1 MRIVTSDKMAKS
13 RKRKSA
19 VWEFFDEPIEEEDN
33 EKTSKN
39 KKIPC
44 KMCDVQLADGG
55 GTSNL
60 MNHLQAKHPQEY
72 KRLVKNSE
80 SAKNKEKQIVLNHGM
95 LRVCNSQRAA
105 AITERV
111 AAFIALDLR
120 PLRVVEGTGF
130 KQLMNYI
137 EPGYIVPSRTHVTS
151 ICHKKYSAIK
161 GEVLSSLQSIQS
173 VALTCDIWT
182 SRTVQAYLTVT
193 VHFITDD
200 WLMDSKVLVTRE
212 MTERHT
218 GIHIAESLTEI
229 AKDWNLDGK
238 VVAIVHDNASNMV
251 LASELLED
259 WGDLPCFGHTLQLAV
274 NAGLEISTISRLSGA
289 CKKLVTHFKH
299 SVVATTALHERQ
311 KTMNVPH
318 HSLLQEVST
327 RWNSTYLMY
336 ERLAEQRWA
345 IYAVI
350 HDDQITSPDKRYL
363 DLTADQ
369 WDLLSQLLV
378 VLKPLQVA
386 TTALSCEQ
394 NVSSSLIHPIIHG
407 LINCHLKP
415 DATDLP
421 AITRFK
427 ETVTLQLQE
436 RFIFDPENIAILSSA
451 VDPRYHDLEFLRSE
465 QREEVARVLLERI
478 TRMEKE
484 CHQAEKATE
493 VAEEPR
499 SKKKKNN
506 EEETAM
512 SFLLGATSTQ
522 STEEDNSGKG
532 EFERF
537 KKEPQLHHDENALVW
552 WKTNQE
558 RFPVIANVARQL
570 LCVPATSVPSERIFS
585 TAGLIVSNLRSSL
598 KPENTDMLI
607 FLNKNLSV

>member
-1 MRIVTSDKMAKS
+1 MRIYTSFIVKWRLHA
-13 RKRKSA
+13 
-19 VWEFFDEPIEEEDN
+19 N
-33 EKTSKN
+33 G
-39 KKIPC
+39 IPC
-44 KMCDVQLADGG
+44 KLCDLQLADGG

-72 KRLVKNSE
+72 KRLVKTTE
-80 SAKNKEKQIVLNHGM
+80 SAKNKEKQTVLNHGI
-95 LRVCNSQRAA
+95 LRVCSSQRAA

-111 AAFIALDLR
+111 AAFVALDLR
-120 PLRVVEGTGF
+120 PLRVVEGVGF

-137 EPGYIVPSRTHVTS
+137 EPGYVVPSRIHVTT
-151 ICHKKYSAIK
+151 ICRKKYTTIK
-161 GEVLSSLQSIQS
+161 EELLSSLQNIPS
-173 VALTCDIWT
+173 VALTTDIWT

-200 WLMDSKVLVTRE
+200 WLMGSKVLVTRE

-218 GIHIAESLTEI
+218 GIHIAESLTET

-238 VVAIVHDNASNMV
+238 VTAIVHDNASNMV
-251 LASELLED
+251 LASDLLEG

-274 NAGLEISTISRLSGA
+274 NAGLEINSISRLSGA
-289 CKKLVTHFKH
+289 CKKIVAHFKH

-311 KTMNVPH
+311 VTMKIPQ

-350 HDDQITSPDKRYL
+350 HDEQVTPSDKRYL

-369 WDLLSQLLV
+369 WDLLSQLIV

-394 NVSSSLIHPIIHG
+394 NVSSSLVYPIIHG
-407 LINCHLKP
+407 LINCHLKA
-415 DATDLP
+415 DTNDLP
-421 AITRFK
+421 AIQRFK
-427 ETVTLQLQE
+427 ETVTAQLE
-436 RFIFDPENIAILSSA
+436 IRFIFDPENIAILSAA
-451 VDPRYHDLEFLRSE
+451 VDPRYHDLDFLRSE
-465 QREEVARVLLERI
+465 QREEVARILLERI
-478 TRMEKE
+478 KRMETE
-484 CHQAEKATE
+484 CQQAEKATGE
-493 VAEEPR
+493 VTEEPR
-499 SKKKKNN
+499 AKKKKKD
-506 EEETAM
+506 EKKETAM

-522 STEEDNSGKG
+522 SAEENSSGKG

-537 KKEPQLHHDENALVW
+537 KKEPQLHHDENALLW
-552 WKTNQE
+552 WKANQE
-558 RFPVIANVARQL
+558 RFPLIAQVARQL

-607 FLNKNLSV
+607 FLNKNLQGLE